1 MDQSAA
7 APRSQMKFGEKI
19 ITLLIK
25 AAGYLS
31 ILYVGL
37 IVIFLLQEG
46 LPALGSVEIGSL
58 FGQFWYPI
66 EGLYSLFPLILGSLT
81 VTIGAAIF
89 AIPLGIGTAVFISEI
104 APPWAKEI
112 LKPLVEMLAGLPSV
126 VLGFIGILVL
136 APFLRRAFD
145 LPTGLT
151 AFTGAILLGWA
162 AIPTIVSVAEDALN
176 TVPRSYREASLALG
190 ATPWQTIWGT
200 TLPAA
205 RSGVLTAV
213 MLGIGRV
220 IGETM
225 TVMMVTG
232 NAPILPTGL
241 NALFSPV
248 RTMTATIASEMGEVA
263 RGSEHYQVLFFIGIV
278 LFAFS
283 LLINVTAFHY
293 QLAPSSAQS
302 GCFPDACFELLDTYE
317 IYSFRIQT
325 VNGPFSPRAA
335 SSMSVLPCLRWSV
348 SSPCCPSSL
357 WAFISSVRAAGHQLD
372 FPDRISTRRHARR
385 WHYARYF
392 GTLYL
397 TIGTALF
404 SVPPGIAAAVYLS
417 EYATENRW
425 TRLIRIAMINLAGIP
440 SVVYGLFGLGLF
452 VIFLQFGTSI
462 LAASLTLS
470 IMTLPVI
477 ISAPPKRRC
486 VRSPTAS
493 AW

>member
-1 MDQSAA
+1 MNESITR
-7 APRSQMKFGEKI
+7 PRTQLKFSEKI
-19 ITLLIK
+19 ITLSIR

-46 LPALGSVEIGSL
+46 LPALTSVEISSL

-66 EGLYSLFPLILGSLT
+66 EGLYSLLPLILGSLT
-81 VTIGAAIF
+81 VTIGAGIF
-89 AIPLGIGTAVFISEI
+89 AIPLGIGTAIFISEI

-136 APFLRRAFD
+136 APFLRRLFD

-232 NAPILPTGL
+232 NAPILPRGL

-278 LFAFS
+278 LFVFS
-283 LLINVTAFHY
+283 LLINVTAF
-293 QLAPSSAQS
+293 
-302 GCFPDACFELLDTYE
+302 
-317 IYSFRIQT
+317 I
-325 VNGPFSPRAA
+325 
-335 SSMSVLPCLRWSV
+335 
-348 SSPCCPSSL
+348 
-357 WAFISSVRAAGHQLD
+357 ISSR
-372 FPDRISTRRHARR
+372 
-385 WHYARYF
+385 
-392 GTLYL
+392 TLKRSERL
-397 TIGTALF
+397 
-404 SVPPGIAAAVYLS
+404 LS
-417 EYATENRW
+417 
-425 TRLIRIAMINLAGIP
+425 
-440 SVVYGLFGLGLF
+440 
-452 VIFLQFGTSI
+452 
-462 LAASLTLS
+462 
-470 IMTLPVI
+470 
-477 ISAPPKRRC
+477 
-486 VRSPTAS
+486 
-493 AW
+493 